1 MTDKLTAIASNQTE
15 TCRQMFVRANMPH
28 WAVEKCLVTCQEF
41 IRQVCQA
48 WQSKDS
54 EAYEKHLND
63 LTLYV
68 GFASKLS
75 WHSVPPPITRLPDES
90 IEDWITRTYQLWQG
104 EEEYV
109 GF

>member
-1 MTDKLTAIASNQTE
+1 MTDKLTAIASNQVQ
-15 TCRQMFVRANMPH
+15 TCRQTFVRANMPH

-41 IRQVCQA
+41 IQQVCQA

-68 GFASKLS
+68 GYATTLS
-75 WHSVPPPITRLPDES
+75 WHSVPPPLDRLPDES
-90 IEDWITRTYQLWQG
+90 TDDWVERMYCEWLG
-104 EEEYV
+104 EEE
-109 GF
+109 